1 MLEPN
6 QFQVNEA
13 WLAFKLNDAP
23 VVTDVDG
30 DLDVVA
36 LMDAASCFILG
47 AEFVR
52 SDSIEPSQLES
63 RRLLTAAQSHKQQ
76 FPKKLIVS
84 IDLTADTLIEEAERL
99 GIPVERARE
108 QELSIFIREAR
119 DGFREHISGGSF
131 SEN

>member
-1 MLEPN
+1 MLEPR

-23 VVTDVDG
+23 VVTDADG

-47 AEFVR
+47 TEFIR

-63 RRLLTAAQSHKQQ
+63 RRLLMAAKSHKQH

-84 IDLTADTLIEEAERL
+84 IDLTADILIEEADRL
-99 GIPVERARE
+99 GIVAVRARE
-108 QELSIFIREAR
+108 EDLSIFLREAR
-119 DGFREHISGGSF
+119 DGFREHVSGGNF
-131 SEN
+131 Q